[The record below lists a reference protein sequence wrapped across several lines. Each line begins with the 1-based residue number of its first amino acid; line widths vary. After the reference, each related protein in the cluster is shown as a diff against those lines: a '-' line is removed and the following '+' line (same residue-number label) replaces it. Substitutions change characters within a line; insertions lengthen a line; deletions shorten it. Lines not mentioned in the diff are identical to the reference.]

1 MTAVQKLHFVLVAVI
16 ISIVLMQGS
25 AQARERTWTNKFD
38 PHFKKY
44 SKRYFGP
51 NVDWRWFKA
60 QGIAESA
67 LRDTAKSGAGA
78 KGIMQI
84 LPSTF
89 AEIRNKNPQFTNIDE
104 PRWNIAAGIYY
115 DRQLYRKMAYVRAFQ
130 NRLYLTFAGYNA
142 GYGGVLN
149 AIKRSRSRRHDIEWK
164 YLKNHLPK
172 ETRVYV
178 GRIISLKKGDLAR
191 R

>member
-1 MTAVQKLHFVLVAVI
+1 MIRHTPLIVVI
-16 ISIVLMQGS
+16 ICTVLMQGS
-25 AQARERTWTNKFD
+25 ALARERGWTNKFD
-38 PHFKKY
+38 PHFRKY

-67 LRDTAKSGAGA
+67 LRHNAKSGAGA

-115 DRQLYRKMAYVRAFQ
+115 DRQLYRKMADVRAFQ

-149 AIKRSRSRRHDIEWK
+149 AIRRSRSPRQDIEWK

-172 ETRVYV
+172 ETQVYV
-178 GRIISLKKGDLAR
+178 RRIISIKKGDLAR